1 MLPVYSGTLLAV
13 YSGCSTLFLAHDLLW
28 QANLDNCDIAVSVKN
43 AIFVMQIVAIVGAV
57 LVAMGSKTDYATG
70 FLDLV
75 VYLMQQGCVTPALS
89 MISSWA
95 SSGSADPL
103 LVRHF
108 IFRTLLICAPPYSA
122 YFTSILLR
130 CLEQLCV
137 CCLLLCVPVSFAVNC
152 AWLFA
157 HVCACVQH
165 ACPMLLGDALGKV
178 STCSRA
184 LCDVCMS
191 TSRFWL

>member
-1 MLPVYSGTLLAV
+1 
-13 YSGCSTLFLAHDLLW
+13 
-28 QANLDNCDIAVSVKN
+28 
-43 AIFVMQIVAIVGAV
+43 MQIVAIVGAV

-75 VYLMQQGCVTPALS
+75 VYIMQQGCVTPALT
-89 MISSWA
+89 MISTWA

-130 CLEQLCV
+130 
-137 CCLLLCVPVSFAVNC
+137 
-152 AWLFA
+152 
-157 HVCACVQH
+157 
-165 ACPMLLGDALGKV
+165 
-178 STCSRA
+178 
-184 LCDVCMS
+184 
-191 TSRFWL
+191 

>member
-1 MLPVYSGTLLAV
+1 M
-13 YSGCSTLFLAHDLLW
+13 
-28 QANLDNCDIAVSVKN
+28 
-43 AIFVMQIVAIVGAV
+43 MQMVVIVGAV

-75 VYLMQQGCVTPALS
+75 VYLMQQGCVTPALT

-122 YFTSILLR
+122 YFTTMLLR
-130 CLEQLCV
+130 
-137 CCLLLCVPVSFAVNC
+137 
-152 AWLFA
+152 
-157 HVCACVQH
+157 
-165 ACPMLLGDALGKV
+165 
-178 STCSRA
+178 
-184 LCDVCMS
+184 
-191 TSRFWL
+191 